1 MEKQNELVVKE
12 NNNFIVPSGQ
22 LEIDTEDLDGLTI
35 SFDKISIPSG
45 GGQMWELPGMDNPDE
60 PEYSKEIE
68 GVIVDHYP
76 VNAYFEDEYNGQAQ
90 PPACSS
96 MDGRFLYYFF
106 TPST

>member
-45 GGQMWELPGMDNPDE
+45 GGQMWELPG
-60 PEYSKEIE
+60 
-68 GVIVDHYP
+68 
-76 VNAYFEDEYNGQAQ
+76 A
-90 PPACSS
+90 
-96 MDGRFLYYFF
+96 
-106 TPST
+106 